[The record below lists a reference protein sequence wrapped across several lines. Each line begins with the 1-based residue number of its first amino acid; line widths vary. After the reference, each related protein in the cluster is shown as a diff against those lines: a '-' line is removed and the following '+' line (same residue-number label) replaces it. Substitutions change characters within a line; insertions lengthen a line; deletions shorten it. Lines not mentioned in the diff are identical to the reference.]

1 LVVFGL
7 LLVIFGTIFALQG
20 VNVIGGS
27 SFMNGN
33 RSWVYIGGALDV
45 TGLILV
51 VAGSVSRSKSS
62 LAANTREAT
71 Q

>member
-1 LVVFGL
+1 LIVFGL

-33 RSWVYIGGALDV
+33 PTWIYIGGALAFV
-45 TGLILV
+45 GLILV
-51 VAGSVSRSKSS
+51 GAGTVSNAKAS
-62 LAANTREAT
+62 LPLTAAEAV
-71 Q
+71 